1 MTPWLRLQRWLC
13 MGMATVVVAAAL
25 GLTGGVAHAQQAI
38 DPLPFKDRAQEVRFQ
53 KLAGQLRCLV
63 CQDESL
69 LESNADLAQQM
80 RQIVFQKMQQ
90 GWSDQKIKHYFVERY
105 SDYVLYKPP
114 FRPSTWLLW
123 LGPLAILLA
132 GAAVVTVTVRK
143 RRADAAHVEPELDDD
158 EW

>member
-1 MTPWLRLQRWLC
+1 MTAARWFTRGICVGLV
-13 MGMATVVVAAAL
+13 GLVVATLLAFS
-25 GLTGGVAHAQQAI
+25 GPVHAQHAI

-80 RQIVFQKMQQ
+80 RVIVFKKMQL
-90 GWSDQKIKHYFVERY
+90 GWSDDKIKQYFVDRY

-132 GAAVVTVTVRK
+132 GAGLVTMTVRR
-143 RRADAAHVEPELDDD
+143 RRADPQHIENDVDDD
-158 EW
+158 DW